1 MYRGARARHD
11 AARGRLGVGLSQAAE
26 RRSTASLFWTENYNA
41 PRGDRG
47 PSVRPLLC
55 PSVAPW
61 LLSVVAGL
69 LTSAVTL
76 GEFAHRGSTVLV
88 GVMTVALLT
97 LFTSVLVRLEH
108 GGSPVQRVKEAL
120 ARAYV
125 GSLDESNLNPEKSQG

>member
-1 MYRGARARHD
+1 MKSHMDWTNKNNPLRAD
-11 AARGRLGVGLSQAAE
+11 SGRSH
-26 RRSTASLFWTENYNA
+26 RSKFWMSVLAS
-41 PRGDRG
+41 
-47 PSVRPLLC
+47 
-55 PSVAPW
+55 

-88 GVMTVALLT
+88 AVITVALLT

-108 GGSPVQRVKEAL
+108 GGSPVQKVKEAL